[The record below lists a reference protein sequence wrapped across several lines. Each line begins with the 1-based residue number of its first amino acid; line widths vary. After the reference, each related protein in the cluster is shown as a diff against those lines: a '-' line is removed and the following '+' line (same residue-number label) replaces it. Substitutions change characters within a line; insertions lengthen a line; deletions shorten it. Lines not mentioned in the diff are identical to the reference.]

1 MVELSA
7 RVDVLVCHQSLLRF
21 AGGVVRFFRTDFS
34 TPGMYRSLTPGRVSG
49 DMTFRSSLIAIH
61 SLTSKESR
69 RRLWHIAPGLL
80 AFPLQM
86 VPHADPVSATL
97 RAIILVVVVVLSL
110 HVYLR
115 FRRIQRHQHDSGLSA
130 VIGYALAVLL
140 TILAFPDR
148 LEVGLGVLSILAFGD
163 GSATAFGKMLRGP
176 TLPWNSSKSWAGFLA
191 FLICGSVMTTW
202 IYWGE
207 TQNPEA
213 QEPALSMARAFLLTS
228 PAVALCAIVE
238 SVDSRINDNIRVG
251 VAGACS
257 LILLSLLR

>member
-1 MVELSA
+1 M
-7 RVDVLVCHQSLLRF
+7 
-21 AGGVVRFFRTDFS
+21 RFFRMSFS
-34 TPGMYRSLTPGRVSG
+34 TPGIYRSLAPGRVSRN
-49 DMTFRSSLIAIH
+49 MTSQSPFVAIH

-80 AFPLQM
+80 AFPLQL
-86 VPHADPVSATL
+86 VSHADPVSETL
-97 RAIILVVVVVLSL
+97 RAIILFVVFVLAA

-115 FRRIQRHQHDSGLSA
+115 FRRIQRHQQDSGLSA
-130 VIGYALAVLL
+130 VVGYAMAVLL

-148 LEVGLGVLSILAFGD
+148 LEVGLGVLAILAFGD

-191 FLICGSVMTTW
+191 FLICGSIMTTW

-213 QEPALSMARAFLLTS
+213 QEPPLSLLRAFLLTC
-228 PAVALCAIVE
+228 PAVVLCAIVE
-238 SVDSRINDNIRVG
+238 SLNSRINDNIRVG
-251 VAGACS
+251 VVGAS
-257 LILLSLLR
+257 TLILLSFLR